1 MQSCKKEDKMAN
13 QKSTY
18 EVEVRATV
26 RLTSQDIDD
35 IMSASLDGGVTAEWC
50 RRVDVMGQRKGEYAS
65 DEISRGNQLL
75 FYLYDNKAAHALDLS
90 RFLSGVRLWIEHS
103 GRVPVSEDGGD
114 TYIDAGEIDAADAD
128 EIVQYALFGELV
140 YG

>member
-1 MQSCKKEDKMAN
+1 MAN
-13 QKSTY
+13 QKFTY
-18 EVEVRATV
+18 EVEVQATV

-50 RRVDVMGQRKGEYAS
+50 RRADVVGRRKGKYAS

-75 FYLYDNKAAHALDLS
+75 FHLYDDKATRTLDLS
-90 RFLSGVRLWIEHS
+90 RFLAGVRLWIEHS
-103 GRVPVSEDGGD
+103 GRLPVSEDDGD
-114 TYIDAGEIDAADAD
+114 AYIDAGEIDAADAD
-128 EIVQYALFGELV
+128 AIVQYALFGELV

>member
-1 MQSCKKEDKMAN
+1 MAN
-13 QKSTY
+13 QKSAY
-18 EVEVRATV
+18 EVEVQATV

-50 RRVDVMGQRKGEYAS
+50 KRVDVMGQRKGEYAS

-75 FYLYDNKAAHALDLS
+75 FYLYDDKAAHALDLH
-90 RFLSGVRLWIEHS
+90 RFLAGVRLWIEHS
-103 GRVPVSEDGGD
+103 GRLPVIENDD
-114 TYIDAGEIDAADAD
+114 DAYIDAGEIDAADAD
-128 EIVQYALFGELV
+128 AIIQYALFGELV